1 MRRYGR
7 IWVCWKG
14 KGKGTGKG
22 IDIERRKGDG
32 SGEEDRS
39 YSCGC
44 SMSGEEN
51 THHDLHCTIIET
63 WRLSLHSLLKTST
76 SEASPLS
83 QSKYTSKPKK
93 RTAASNF
100 PLPPSPFPKTTSH
113 TKQERKTK
121 NPPELL
127 D

>member
-1 MRRYGR
+1 M
-7 IWVCWKG
+7 CWKG
-14 KGKGTGKG
+14 KGKGTGRG

-63 WRLSLHSLLKTST
+63 WRLSLHSLLKAST

-93 RTAASNF
+93 RTAASNK
-100 PLPPSPFPKTTSH
+100 PPSPFPLPKNHISYET
-113 TKQERKTK
+113 RKK
-121 NPPELL
+121 NQKSSRVMRLEKLV
-127 D
+127 